1 MGLSNKFEMASNQN
15 PYGNVANQVHSAFD
29 ELNADES
36 QYIPSHP
43 SGGGREAEELFLLP
57 DCVHIFFVTGS
68 GKVST
73 FSEPSTLRIFK
84 FKDDGTSPE
93 ASDAKTFIQVGG
105 WTHPLIPGKSPVLE
119 AGNGAFMFP
128 DVYEE
133 GNTGGEP
140 SAVGIVIA
148 DDTPFNIEGEAQ
160 SALEKILGELTDGSL
175 KKEEPL
181 SKDQRL
187 GTVARTLVKG
197 AELMSIGMEKGAEK
211 ATTLIEY
218 AGEKQRAKT
227 EPTTEDAKVSSAYK
241 ATAKGA
247 MYATLATVKVSGF
260 VAKRVGSL
268 SKGVSNYLAKQL
280 EPPVVKATGGG
291 SGSESKMKSSSSM
304 RQIANVAYGGLLAY
318 GTVYD
323 GLEKSAKVLG
333 TSLKKE
339 SVQVVEHQ
347 YRKEAAV
354 VATDSM
360 SAAGNAAMTYL
371 NVQSLGAKG
380 LAKKTA
386 KNTGKTLA
394 KNVIQA
400 HVGTN
405 DKSNLQEKPQ

>member
-1 MGLSNKFEMASNQN
+1 MASNQN
-15 PYGNVANQVHSAFD
+15 PYGNVANQVHSALD
-29 ELNADES
+29 ELNADDS
-36 QYIPSHP
+36 HYIPSHP

-84 FKDDGTSPE
+84 FKDDATTQDT
-93 ASDAKTFIQVGG
+93 SDAKVFIQVGG

-133 GNTGGEP
+133 ENSGVEP

-160 SALEKILGELTDGSL
+160 AALEKILGELTDGSL

-197 AELMSIGMEKGAEK
+197 AEWVSYGMEKGAEK

-227 EPTTEDAKVSSAYK
+227 EPTAEDAKVSSAYK

-260 VAKRVGSL
+260 VAKRVGNL

-280 EPPVVKATGGG
+280 EQPVVNATGGG
-291 SGSESKMKSSSSM
+291 GEKKMKTSSSM

-333 TSLKKE
+333 SSLQKE
-339 SVQVVEHQ
+339 TVHVVEHQ
-347 YRKEAAV
+347 YGKEAAV

-400 HVGTN
+400 HVGKE
-405 DKSNLQEKPQ
+405 DKPSSEEKK

>member
-1 MGLSNKFEMASNQN
+1 MQMS
-15 PYGNVANQVHSAFD
+15 HSTFHH
-29 ELNADES
+29 
-36 QYIPSHP
+36 IHP
-43 SGGGREAEELFLLP
+43 VVGVKLKSFFLLP

-73 FSEPSTLRIFK
+73 FSEPSTLRIFR
-84 FKDDGTSPE
+84 FKDDSTNQNP
-93 ASDAKTFIQVGG
+93 SDATTFIQVGG

-128 DVYEE
+128 DVYEDKNQE
-133 GNTGGEP
+133 GEP
-140 SAVGIVIA
+140 SAVGIIIA

-160 SALEKILGELTDGSL
+160 TALEKILGELTEGSL

-197 AELMSIGMEKGAEK
+197 AELMSYGMEKGAEK

-227 EPTTEDAKVSSAYK
+227 EPTAEDTKISPAYK

-268 SKGVSNYLAKQL
+268 SKGVPNYLAKKL
-280 EPPVVKATGGG
+280 EDPVVNATGG
-291 SGSESKMKSSSSM
+291 SGGESKMKSSSSM
-304 RQIANVAYGGLLAY
+304 RQIANAAYGGLLAY

-323 GLEKSAKVLG
+323 GLEKSSKILG
-333 TSLKKE
+333 SSLKKE

-347 YRKEAAV
+347 YGKEAAV

>member
-1 MGLSNKFEMASNQN
+1 MANNQN
-15 PYGNVANQVHSAFD
+15 PYGNVASQVHNALD

-36 QYIPSHP
+36 HYIPSHP

-84 FKDDGTSPE
+84 FKDDDTSSE
-93 ASDAKTFIQVGG
+93 AKIFIQVGG

-133 GNTGGEP
+133 ENSGNEP

-148 DDTPFNIEGEAQ
+148 DETPFNIEGEAQ
-160 SALEKILGELTDGSL
+160 AALEKILGELTDGSL

-187 GTVARTLVKG
+187 STAARTLVKG
-197 AELMSIGMEKGAEK
+197 AEWVSYGLEKGAEK

-227 EPTTEDAKVSSAYK
+227 EPTAEDAKVSTAYK

-260 VAKRVGSL
+260 VAKRVGNL

-280 EPPVVKATGGG
+280 EQPVVSATGGG
-291 SGSESKMKSSSSM
+291 GEKKMKTSGSM

-333 TSLKKE
+333 SSLKKE

-347 YRKEAAV
+347 YGKEAGV

-360 SAAGNAAMTYL
+360 TAAGNAAMTYL

-400 HVGTN
+400 HVG
-405 DKSNLQEKPQ
+405 DKDGASSEEKK

>member
-1 MGLSNKFEMASNQN
+1 MASSQS
-15 PYGNVANQVHSAFD
+15 PYSNVANEVHNALD

-73 FSEPSTLRIFK
+73 FSEPSTLRIFR
-84 FKDDGTSPE
+84 FKDDSTNQNP
-93 ASDAKTFIQVGG
+93 SDATTFIQVGG

-128 DVYEE
+128 DVYEDKNQE
-133 GNTGGEP
+133 GEP
-140 SAVGIVIA
+140 SAVGIIIA

-160 SALEKILGELTDGSL
+160 TALEKILGELTEGSL

-197 AELMSIGMEKGAEK
+197 AELMSYGMEKGAEK

-227 EPTTEDAKVSSAYK
+227 EPTAEDTKISPAYK

-268 SKGVSNYLAKQL
+268 SKGVSNYLAKKL
-280 EPPVVKATGGG
+280 EDPVVNATGG
-291 SGSESKMKSSSSM
+291 SGGESKMKSSSSM
-304 RQIANVAYGGLLAY
+304 RQIANAAYGGLLAY

-323 GLEKSAKVLG
+323 GLEKSSKILG
-333 TSLKKE
+333 SSLKKE

-347 YRKEAAV
+347 YGKEAAV
-354 VATDSM
+354 VTTDSM

-394 KNVIQA
+394 KNVIQS

>member
-1 MGLSNKFEMASNQN
+1 MASNQN
-15 PYGNVANQVHSAFD
+15 PYGNVANQVHSALD
-29 ELNADES
+29 ELNADDS
-36 QYIPSHP
+36 HYIPSHP

-84 FKDDGTSPE
+84 FKDDATIPDT
-93 ASDAKTFIQVGG
+93 SDAKTFIQVGG

-133 GNTGGEP
+133 GNTGAEP

-197 AELMSIGMEKGAEK
+197 AELMSMGMEKGAEK

-227 EPTTEDAKVSSAYK
+227 EPTTEDAKVCI
-241 ATAKGA
+241 
-247 MYATLATVKVSGF
+247 
-260 VAKRVGSL
+260 
-268 SKGVSNYLAKQL
+268 N
-280 EPPVVKATGGG
+280 
-291 SGSESKMKSSSSM
+291 
-304 RQIANVAYGGLLAY
+304 
-318 GTVYD
+318 
-323 GLEKSAKVLG
+323 
-333 TSLKKE
+333 
-339 SVQVVEHQ
+339 
-347 YRKEAAV
+347 
-354 VATDSM
+354 
-360 SAAGNAAMTYL
+360 
-371 NVQSLGAKG
+371 
-380 LAKKTA
+380 
-386 KNTGKTLA
+386 
-394 KNVIQA
+394 
-400 HVGTN
+400 
-405 DKSNLQEKPQ
+405 

>member
-1 MGLSNKFEMASNQN
+1 MESSQS
-15 PYGNVANQVHSAFD
+15 PYSNVANEVHNALD

-73 FSEPSTLRIFK
+73 FSEPSTLRIFR
-84 FKDDGTSPE
+84 FKDDSTNQNP
-93 ASDAKTFIQVGG
+93 SDATTFIQVGG

-128 DVYEE
+128 DVYEDKNQE
-133 GNTGGEP
+133 GEP
-140 SAVGIVIA
+140 SAVGIIIA

-160 SALEKILGELTDGSL
+160 TALEKILGELTEGSL

-197 AELMSIGMEKGAEK
+197 AELMSYGMEKGAEK

-227 EPTTEDAKVSSAYK
+227 EPTAEDTKISPAYK

-268 SKGVSNYLAKQL
+268 SKGVSNYLAKKL
-280 EPPVVKATGGG
+280 EDPVVNATGG
-291 SGSESKMKSSSSM
+291 SGGESKMKSSSSM
-304 RQIANVAYGGLLAY
+304 RQIANAAYGGLLAY

-323 GLEKSAKVLG
+323 GLEKSSKILG
-333 TSLKKE
+333 SSLKKE

-347 YRKEAAV
+347 YGKEAAV

>member
-1 MGLSNKFEMASNQN
+1 MASSQS
-15 PYGNVANQVHSAFD
+15 PYSNVANEVHNALD

-36 QYIPSHP
+36 EYIPSHP

-73 FSEPSTLRIFK
+73 FSEPSTLRIFR
-84 FKDDGTSPE
+84 FKEDSTSQNP
-93 ASDAKTFIQVGG
+93 SDATTFIQVGG

-128 DVYEE
+128 DVYEDK
-133 GNTGGEP
+133 NQDGEP
-140 SAVGIVIA
+140 SAVGIIIA

-160 SALEKILGELTDGSL
+160 TALEKILGELTEGSL

-197 AELMSIGMEKGAEK
+197 AELMSYGMEKGAEK

-227 EPTTEDAKVSSAYK
+227 DPTAEDKKISPAYK

-268 SKGVSNYLAKQL
+268 SKGVSNYLAKKL
-280 EPPVVKATGGG
+280 EDPVVNATGGNG
-291 SGSESKMKSSSSM
+291 GESKMKSSSSM
-304 RQIANVAYGGLLAY
+304 RQIANAAYGGLLAY

-323 GLEKSAKVLG
+323 GLEKSSKILG
-333 TSLKKE
+333 SSLKKRICSSCRA
-339 SVQVVEHQ
+339 SVWKRGSCGR
-347 YRKEAAV
+347 YRFTVCCRKCSNDVPKCAKPWSKRV
-354 VATDSM
+354 GKKDS
-360 SAAGNAAMTYL
+360 
-371 NVQSLGAKG
+371 
-380 LAKKTA
+380 KKHR
-386 KNTGKTLA
+386 KNTGQKRDSSTC
-394 KNVIQA
+394 
-400 HVGTN
+400 G
-405 DKSNLQEKPQ
+405 DR

>member
-1 MGLSNKFEMASNQN
+1 MG
-15 PYGNVANQVHSAFD
+15 
-29 ELNADES
+29 
-36 QYIPSHP
+36 
-43 SGGGREAEELFLLP
+43 
-57 DCVHIFFVTGS
+57 GS
-68 GKVST
+68 GKVAT

-84 FKDDGTSPE
+84 FKDGSPSQE
-93 ASDAKTFIQVGG
+93 SVDANTFIQVGG

-133 GNTGGEP
+133 GNLEGES

-160 SALEKILGELTDGSL
+160 SALEKILGELTEGSL

-187 GTVARTLVKG
+187 GTVSRTLVKG
-197 AELMSIGMEKGAEK
+197 AELLSLGMEKGAEK

-291 SGSESKMKSSSSM
+291 SGGESKMKSSSSM
-304 RQIANVAYGGLLAY
+304 RQIANVAYGGL
-318 GTVYD
+318 
-323 GLEKSAKVLG
+323 
-333 TSLKKE
+333 
-339 SVQVVEHQ
+339 
-347 YRKEAAV
+347 
-354 VATDSM
+354 
-360 SAAGNAAMTYL
+360 
-371 NVQSLGAKG
+371 
-380 LAKKTA
+380 
-386 KNTGKTLA
+386 
-394 KNVIQA
+394 
-400 HVGTN
+400 
-405 DKSNLQEKPQ
+405 

>member
-1 MGLSNKFEMASNQN
+1 MASSQS
-15 PYGNVANQVHSAFD
+15 PYSNVANEVHNALD

-73 FSEPSTLRIFK
+73 FSEPSTLRIFR
-84 FKDDGTSPE
+84 FKDDSTNQNP
-93 ASDAKTFIQVGG
+93 SDATTFIQVGG

-128 DVYEE
+128 DVYEDKNQE
-133 GNTGGEP
+133 GEP
-140 SAVGIVIA
+140 SAVGIIIA

-160 SALEKILGELTDGSL
+160 TALEKILGELTEGSL

-197 AELMSIGMEKGAEK
+197 AELMSYGMEKGAEK

-227 EPTTEDAKVSSAYK
+227 EPTAEDTKISPAYK

-268 SKGVSNYLAKQL
+268 SKGVSNYLAKKL
-280 EPPVVKATGGG
+280 EDPVVNATGG
-291 SGSESKMKSSSSM
+291 SGGESKMKSSSSM
-304 RQIANVAYGGLLAY
+304 RQIANAAYGGLLAY

-323 GLEKSAKVLG
+323 GLEKSSKILG
-333 TSLKKE
+333 SSLKKE

-347 YRKEAAV
+347 YGKEAAV
-354 VATDSM
+354 VTTDSM

>member
-1 MGLSNKFEMASNQN
+1 MASNQN
-15 PYGNVANQVHSAFD
+15 PYSNLSGEVHSALD
-29 ELNADES
+29 ELNADDS
-36 QYIPSHP
+36 HYIPSHP
-43 SGGGREAEELFLLP
+43 SGGGREAEELFHLP

-68 GKVST
+68 GRVST

-84 FKDDGTSPE
+84 FKDGSPSQE
-93 ASDAKTFIQVGG
+93 SVDANTFIQVGG

-133 GNTGGEP
+133 GNEAGES

-160 SALEKILGELTDGSL
+160 AALEKILGELTDGSL

-197 AELMSIGMEKGAEK
+197 AELVSYGMEKGAEK

-218 AGEKQRAKT
+218 AGEKQRAKA
-227 EPTTEDAKVSSAYK
+227 EPTAEDAKVSTAYK

-260 VAKRVGSL
+260 VAKRVGNL

-280 EPPVVKATGGG
+280 EEPVVSATGGAG
-291 SGSESKMKSSSSM
+291 GESKMKSSSSM
-304 RQIANVAYGGLLAY
+304 RQIANAAYGGLLAY

-347 YRKEAAV
+347 YGKEAGV
-354 VATDSM
+354 VATDTM

-394 KNVIQA
+394 KNVIEA
-400 HVGTN
+400 HVGGKDGPNTV
-405 DKSNLQEKPQ
+405 DKK

>member
-1 MGLSNKFEMASNQN
+1 MANNQN
-15 PYGNVANQVHSAFD
+15 PYGNVASQVHNALD

-36 QYIPSHP
+36 HYIPSHP

-84 FKDDGTSPE
+84 FKDDDTSSE
-93 ASDAKTFIQVGG
+93 AKTFIQVGG

-133 GNTGGEP
+133 ENSGNEP

-148 DDTPFNIEGEAQ
+148 DETPFNIEGEAQ
-160 SALEKILGELTDGSL
+160 AALEKILGELTDGSL

-187 GTVARTLVKG
+187 STAARTLVKG
-197 AELMSIGMEKGAEK
+197 AEWVSYGLEKGAEK

-218 AGEKQRAKT
+218 AGEKQRAKA
-227 EPTTEDAKVSSAYK
+227 EPTAEDAKVSTAYK

-260 VAKRVGSL
+260 VAKRVGNL

-280 EPPVVKATGGG
+280 EQPVVSATGGG
-291 SGSESKMKSSSSM
+291 GEKKMKTSGSM

-333 TSLKKE
+333 SSLKKE

-347 YRKEAAV
+347 YGKEAGV

-360 SAAGNAAMTYL
+360 TAAGNAAMTYL

-386 KNTGKTLA
+386 KNSGKTLA

-400 HVGTN
+400 HVG
-405 DKSNLQEKPQ
+405 DKDGASSEEKK

>member
-1 MGLSNKFEMASNQN
+1 MASSQS
-15 PYGNVANQVHSAFD
+15 PYSNVANEVHNALD

-73 FSEPSTLRIFK
+73 FSEPSTLRIFR
-84 FKDDGTSPE
+84 FKEDSTSQNP
-93 ASDAKTFIQVGG
+93 SDSTTFIQVAG

-128 DVYEE
+128 DVYEDNNQE
-133 GNTGGEP
+133 GEP
-140 SAVGIVIA
+140 SAVGIIIA

-160 SALEKILGELTDGSL
+160 TALEKILGELTEGSL

-197 AELMSIGMEKGAEK
+197 AELMSYGMEKGAEK

-227 EPTTEDAKVSSAYK
+227 EPTAEDTKMSPAYK

-268 SKGVSNYLAKQL
+268 SKGVSNYLAKKL
-280 EPPVVKATGGG
+280 EDPVVNATGGG
-291 SGSESKMKSSSSM
+291 GGESKMKSSSSM
-304 RQIANVAYGGLLAY
+304 RQIANAAYGGLLAY

-323 GLEKSAKVLG
+323 GLEKSSKILG
-333 TSLKKE
+333 SSLKKE

-347 YRKEAAV
+347 YGKEAAV

-400 HVGTN
+400 HVGTSDN
-405 DKSNLQEKPQ
+405 SNLQEKPQ

>member
-1 MGLSNKFEMASNQN
+1 MASSQS
-15 PYGNVANQVHSAFD
+15 PYSNVANEVHNALD

-36 QYIPSHP
+36 EYIPSHP

-73 FSEPSTLRIFK
+73 FSEPSTLRIFR
-84 FKDDGTSPE
+84 FKEDSTSQNP
-93 ASDAKTFIQVGG
+93 SDATTFIQVGG

-128 DVYEE
+128 DVYEDK
-133 GNTGGEP
+133 NQDGEP
-140 SAVGIVIA
+140 SAVGIIIA

-160 SALEKILGELTDGSL
+160 TALEKILGELTEGSL

-197 AELMSIGMEKGAEK
+197 AELMSYGMEKGAEK

-227 EPTTEDAKVSSAYK
+227 DPTAEDKKISPAYK

-268 SKGVSNYLAKQL
+268 SKGVSNYLAKKL
-280 EPPVVKATGGG
+280 EDPVVNATGGNG
-291 SGSESKMKSSSSM
+291 GESKMKSSSSM
-304 RQIANVAYGGLLAY
+304 RQIANAAYGGLLAY

-323 GLEKSAKVLG
+323 GLEKSSKILG
-333 TSLKKE
+333 SSLKKE

-347 YRKEAAV
+347 YGKEAAV

-400 HVGTN
+400 HVGTSDN
-405 DKSNLQEKPQ
+405 SNLQEKPQ

>member
-1 MGLSNKFEMASNQN
+1 MASNQN
-15 PYGNVANQVHSAFD
+15 PYGNVASQVHNALD
-29 ELNADES
+29 ELNADDS
-36 QYIPSHP
+36 HYIPSHP

-84 FKDDGTSPE
+84 FKDDDTSQDSSE
-93 ASDAKTFIQVGG
+93 AKTFIQVGG

-133 GNTGGEP
+133 ENSGNEP

-148 DDTPFNIEGEAQ
+148 DETPFNIEGEAQ
-160 SALEKILGELTDGSL
+160 AALEKILGELTDGSL

-187 GTVARTLVKG
+187 STAARTLVKG
-197 AELMSIGMEKGAEK
+197 AEWVSYGLEKGAEK

-227 EPTTEDAKVSSAYK
+227 EPTAEDAKVSTAYK

-260 VAKRVGSL
+260 VAKRVGNL

-280 EPPVVKATGGG
+280 EQPVVSATGGG
-291 SGSESKMKSSSSM
+291 GEKKMKTSGSM

-333 TSLKKE
+333 SSLKKGIR
-339 SVQVVEHQ
+339 S
-347 YRKEAAV
+347 
-354 VATDSM
+354 S
-360 SAAGNAAMTYL
+360 G
-371 NVQSLGAKG
+371 
-380 LAKKTA
+380 
-386 KNTGKTLA
+386 
-394 KNVIQA
+394 
-400 HVGTN
+400 
-405 DKSNLQEKPQ
+405 

>member
-1 MGLSNKFEMASNQN
+1 MG
-15 PYGNVANQVHSAFD
+15 
-29 ELNADES
+29 
-36 QYIPSHP
+36 
-43 SGGGREAEELFLLP
+43 
-57 DCVHIFFVTGS
+57 GS
-68 GKVST
+68 GKVAT

-84 FKDDGTSPE
+84 FKDDGTSPDE
-93 ASDAKTFIQVGG
+93 SDAKTFIQVGG

-133 GNTGGEP
+133 ENSEGEP
-140 SAVGIVIA
+140 SAVGIVIT
-148 DDTPFNIEGEAQ
+148 DNTPFNIDGEAQ
-160 SALEKILGELTDGSL
+160 AALEKILGELTEGSL

-187 GTVARTLVKG
+187 GTVSRTLVKG
-197 AELMSIGMEKGAEK
+197 AELLSLGMEKGAEK

-227 EPTTEDAKVSSAYK
+227 EPTAEDAKVSTAYK

-268 SKGVSNYLAKQL
+268 SKGVSNYLAKKL
-280 EPPVVKATGGG
+280 EEPVVNATGG
-291 SGSESKMKSSSSM
+291 SGEESKMKSSSSM
-304 RQIANVAYGGLLAY
+304 RQIANAAYGGLLAY

-323 GLEKSAKVLG
+323 GLEKSSKILG
-333 TSLKKE
+333 SSLKKE

-347 YRKEAAV
+347 YGKEAAV

-394 KNVIQA
+394 KNVIPA
-400 HVGTN
+400 HVG
-405 DKSNLQEKPQ
+405 DKGESSSEEKPQ

>member
-1 MGLSNKFEMASNQN
+1 MQMS
-15 PYGNVANQVHSAFD
+15 HSTFHH
-29 ELNADES
+29 
-36 QYIPSHP
+36 IHP
-43 SGGGREAEELFLLP
+43 VVGREAEELFLLP

-73 FSEPSTLRIFK
+73 FSEPSTLRIFR
-84 FKDDGTSPE
+84 FKDDNTNQNP
-93 ASDAKTFIQVGG
+93 SDATTFIQVGG

-133 GNTGGEP
+133 EDSENEP

-160 SALEKILGELTDGSL
+160 TALEKILGELTDGSL

-197 AELMSIGMEKGAEK
+197 AELMSYGMEKGAEK

-227 EPTTEDAKVSSAYK
+227 EPTAEDTKISPAYK

-268 SKGVSNYLAKQL
+268 SKGVSNYLAKKL
-280 EPPVVKATGGG
+280 EDPVVNATGG
-291 SGSESKMKSSSSM
+291 SGGESKMKSSNSM
-304 RQIANVAYGGLLAY
+304 RQIANAAYGGLLAY

-323 GLEKSAKVLG
+323 GLEKSSKILG
-333 TSLKKE
+333 SSLKKE

-347 YRKEAAV
+347 YGKEAAV

-400 HVGTN
+400 HVG
-405 DKSNLQEKPQ
+405 DKGEPSSEEKK

>member
-1 MGLSNKFEMASNQN
+1 MANNQN
-15 PYGNVANQVHSAFD
+15 PYGNVASQVHNALD

-36 QYIPSHP
+36 HYIPSHP

-84 FKDDGTSPE
+84 FKDDDTSSE
-93 ASDAKTFIQVGG
+93 AKIFIQVGG

-133 GNTGGEP
+133 ENSGNEP

-148 DDTPFNIEGEAQ
+148 DETPFNIEGEAQ
-160 SALEKILGELTDGSL
+160 AALEKILGELTDGSL

-187 GTVARTLVKG
+187 STAARTLVKG
-197 AELMSIGMEKGAEK
+197 AEWVSYGLEKGAEK

-227 EPTTEDAKVSSAYK
+227 EPTAEDAKVSTAYK

-260 VAKRVGSL
+260 VAKRVGNL

-280 EPPVVKATGGG
+280 EQPVVSATGGG
-291 SGSESKMKSSSSM
+291 GEKKMKTSGSM

-333 TSLKKE
+333 SSLKKE

-347 YRKEAAV
+347 YGKEAGV

-360 SAAGNAAMTYL
+360 TAAGNAAMTYL

-400 HVGTN
+400 HVG
-405 DKSNLQEKPQ
+405 DKNGASSEEKK

>member
-1 MGLSNKFEMASNQN
+1 MQMS
-15 PYGNVANQVHSAFD
+15 HSTFHH
-29 ELNADES
+29 
-36 QYIPSHP
+36 IHP
-43 SGGGREAEELFLLP
+43 VVGVKLKSFFLLP

-73 FSEPSTLRIFK
+73 FSEPSTLRIFR
-84 FKDDGTSPE
+84 FKEDSTNQNPSE
-93 ASDAKTFIQVGG
+93 ATTFIQVGG

-128 DVYEE
+128 DVYEDKNQE
-133 GNTGGEP
+133 GES
-140 SAVGIVIA
+140 SAVGIIIA

-160 SALEKILGELTDGSL
+160 TALEKILGELTEGSL

-197 AELMSIGMEKGAEK
+197 AELVSYGMEKGAEK

-218 AGEKQRAKT
+218 AGEKQRAKA
-227 EPTTEDAKVSSAYK
+227 EPTAEDAKVSTAYK

-260 VAKRVGSL
+260 VAKRVGNL

-280 EPPVVKATGGG
+280 EQPVVSATGGG
-291 SGSESKMKSSSSM
+291 GEKKMKTSGSM

-333 TSLKKE
+333 SSLKKE

-347 YRKEAAV
+347 YGKEAGV

-405 DKSNLQEKPQ
+405 DKSSSQEKPQ

>member
-1 MGLSNKFEMASNQN
+1 MASNQN
-15 PYGNVANQVHSAFD
+15 PYGNVASQVHSALD
-29 ELNADES
+29 EQNADDS
-36 QYIPSHP
+36 HYIPSHP

-84 FKDDGTSPE
+84 FKDDTTSQD
-93 ASDAKTFIQVGG
+93 STDAKVFIQVGG

-133 GNTGGEP
+133 ENTGVEP

-148 DDTPFNIEGEAQ
+148 DDTPFNIDGEAQ
-160 SALEKILGELTDGSL
+160 AALEKILGELTDGSL

-187 GTVARTLVKG
+187 GTVAKTLVKG
-197 AELMSIGMEKGAEK
+197 AEWVSYGLEKGAEK

-227 EPTTEDAKVSSAYK
+227 EPTAEDAKVSPAYK

-280 EPPVVKATGGG
+280 EQPVVNATGGG
-291 SGSESKMKSSSSM
+291 GEKKMKTSSSM

-333 TSLKKE
+333 SSLQKE

-347 YRKEAAV
+347 YGKEAAA

-400 HVGTN
+400 HVGKE
-405 DKSNLQEKPQ
+405 DGPSSEEKK

>member
-1 MGLSNKFEMASNQN
+1 MG
-15 PYGNVANQVHSAFD
+15 
-29 ELNADES
+29 
-36 QYIPSHP
+36 
-43 SGGGREAEELFLLP
+43 
-57 DCVHIFFVTGS
+57 GS
-68 GKVST
+68 GKVAT

-84 FKDDGTSPE
+84 FKDDGTSPDT
-93 ASDAKTFIQVGG
+93 SDATTFIQVGG

-128 DVYEE
+128 DVYEDKNQE
-133 GNTGGEP
+133 GEP
-140 SAVGIVIA
+140 SAVGIIIA

-160 SALEKILGELTDGSL
+160 TALEKILGELTEGSL

-187 GTVARTLVKG
+187 GTVSRTLVKG
-197 AELMSIGMEKGAEK
+197 AELLSLGMEKGAEK

-227 EPTTEDAKVSSAYK
+227 EPTAGDTKISPAYK
-241 ATAKGA
+241 ATAKRA

-268 SKGVSNYLAKQL
+268 SKGVSNYLAKKL
-280 EPPVVKATGGG
+280 EQPVVNATGGG
-291 SGSESKMKSSSSM
+291 GEKKMKTSSSM

-347 YRKEAAV
+347 YGKEAAV

-394 KNVIQA
+394 KNVIEA

-405 DKSNLQEKPQ
+405 DKSSLQERPQ

>member
-1 MGLSNKFEMASNQN
+1 MQMS
-15 PYGNVANQVHSAFD
+15 HSTFHH
-29 ELNADES
+29 
-36 QYIPSHP
+36 IHP
-43 SGGGREAEELFLLP
+43 VVGREAEELFLLP
-57 DCVHIFFVTGS
+57 ECVHIFFVTGS

-84 FKDDGTSPE
+84 FKDDSTNQNS
-93 ASDAKTFIQVGG
+93 SDATTFIQVGG

-133 GNTGGEP
+133 KNQEGEP
-140 SAVGIVIA
+140 SAVGIIIA

-160 SALEKILGELTDGSL
+160 TALEKILGELTEGSL
-175 KKEEPL
+175 KKEEQL

-197 AELMSIGMEKGAEK
+197 AELMSYGMEKGAEK
-211 ATTLIEY
+211 ATVLIEY

-227 EPTTEDAKVSSAYK
+227 EPSAEDMKISPAYR

-268 SKGVSNYLAKQL
+268 SKGVSNYLAKKL
-280 EPPVVKATGGG
+280 EDPVVNATGRSGG
-291 SGSESKMKSSSSM
+291 ESKMKSSSSM
-304 RQIANVAYGGLLAY
+304 GQIANAAYGGLLAY

-323 GLEKSAKVLG
+323 GLEKSSKILG
-333 TSLKKE
+333 SSLKKE

-347 YRKEAAV
+347 YGKEAAV

>member
-1 MGLSNKFEMASNQN
+1 MASSQS
-15 PYGNVANQVHSAFD
+15 PYSNVANEVHNALD

-73 FSEPSTLRIFK
+73 FSEPSTLRIFR
-84 FKDDGTSPE
+84 FKEDSTSQNP
-93 ASDAKTFIQVGG
+93 SDSTTFIQVAG

-128 DVYEE
+128 DVYEDNNQE
-133 GNTGGEP
+133 GEP
-140 SAVGIVIA
+140 SAVGIIIA

-160 SALEKILGELTDGSL
+160 TALEKILGELTEGSL

-197 AELMSIGMEKGAEK
+197 AELMSYGMEKGAEK

-227 EPTTEDAKVSSAYK
+227 DPTAEDKKISPAYK

-268 SKGVSNYLAKQL
+268 SKGVSNYLAKKL
-280 EPPVVKATGGG
+280 EDPVVNATGG
-291 SGSESKMKSSSSM
+291 SGGESKMKSSSSM
-304 RQIANVAYGGLLAY
+304 RQIANAAYGGLLAY

-323 GLEKSAKVLG
+323 GLEKSSKILG
-333 TSLKKE
+333 SSLKKE

-347 YRKEAAV
+347 YGKEAAV

-400 HVGTN
+400 HVGTSDN
-405 DKSNLQEKPQ
+405 SNLQEKPQ

>member
-1 MGLSNKFEMASNQN
+1 MG
-15 PYGNVANQVHSAFD
+15 
-29 ELNADES
+29 
-36 QYIPSHP
+36 
-43 SGGGREAEELFLLP
+43 
-57 DCVHIFFVTGS
+57 GS
-68 GKVST
+68 GKVAT

-84 FKDDGTSPE
+84 FKDDGTSPDT
-93 ASDAKTFIQVGG
+93 SDATTFIQVGG

-128 DVYEE
+128 DVYEDKNQE
-133 GNTGGEP
+133 GEP
-140 SAVGIVIA
+140 SAVGIIIA

-160 SALEKILGELTDGSL
+160 TALEKILGELTEGSL

-197 AELMSIGMEKGAEK
+197 AELMSMGMEKGAEK

-218 AGEKQRAKT
+218 AGENKGLKT
-227 EPTTEDAKVSSAYK
+227 EPTAEDTKISPAYK

-268 SKGVSNYLAKQL
+268 SKGVSNYLAKKL
-280 EPPVVKATGGG
+280 EAPVVKATGGG

-347 YRKEAAV
+347 YGKKAAV

-386 KNTGKTLA
+386 KNTGKTL
-394 KNVIQA
+394 
-400 HVGTN
+400 
-405 DKSNLQEKPQ
+405 

>member
-1 MGLSNKFEMASNQN
+1 MANQN
-15 PYGNVANQVHSAFD
+15 PYGNVASQVHNALD
-29 ELNADES
+29 ELNADDS
-36 QYIPSHP
+36 HYIPSHP

-84 FKDDGTSPE
+84 FKDDGNSQDSSE
-93 ASDAKTFIQVGG
+93 AKTFIQVGG

-133 GNTGGEP
+133 ENSGNEP

-148 DDTPFNIEGEAQ
+148 DETPFNIEGEAQ
-160 SALEKILGELTDGSL
+160 AALEKILGELTDGSL

-187 GTVARTLVKG
+187 STAARTLVKG
-197 AELMSIGMEKGAEK
+197 AEWVSYGLEKGAEK

-218 AGEKQRAKT
+218 AGEKQRAKA
-227 EPTTEDAKVSSAYK
+227 EPTAEDAKVSTAYK

-260 VAKRVGSL
+260 VAKRVGNL

-280 EPPVVKATGGG
+280 EQPVVSATGGG
-291 SGSESKMKSSSSM
+291 GEKKMKTSGSM

-333 TSLKKE
+333 SSLKKE

-347 YRKEAAV
+347 YGKEAGV

-360 SAAGNAAMTYL
+360 TAAGNAAMTYL

-380 LAKKTA
+380 LAK
-386 KNTGKTLA
+386 
-394 KNVIQA
+394 NVIQA
-400 HVGTN
+400 HVG
-405 DKSNLQEKPQ
+405 DKNGANSSE

>member
-1 MGLSNKFEMASNQN
+1 MANNQN
-15 PYGNVANQVHSAFD
+15 PYGNVASQVHNALD

-36 QYIPSHP
+36 HYIPSHP

-84 FKDDGTSPE
+84 FKDDDTSSE
-93 ASDAKTFIQVGG
+93 AKIFIQVGG

-133 GNTGGEP
+133 ENSGNEP

-148 DDTPFNIEGEAQ
+148 DETPFNIEGEAQ
-160 SALEKILGELTDGSL
+160 AALEKILGELTDGSL

-187 GTVARTLVKG
+187 STAARTLVKG
-197 AELMSIGMEKGAEK
+197 AEWVSYGLEKGAEK

-227 EPTTEDAKVSSAYK
+227 EPTAEDAKVSTAYK

-260 VAKRVGSL
+260 VAKRVGNL

-280 EPPVVKATGGG
+280 EQPVVSATGGG
-291 SGSESKMKSSSSM
+291 GEKKMKTSGSM

-333 TSLKKE
+333 SSLKKE

-347 YRKEAAV
+347 YGKEAGV

-360 SAAGNAAMTYL
+360 TAAGNAAMTYL

-400 HVGTN
+400 HVG
-405 DKSNLQEKPQ
+405 EKDGASSEEKK

>member
-1 MGLSNKFEMASNQN
+1 
-15 PYGNVANQVHSAFD
+15 VANQVDNALD

-36 QYIPSHP
+36 HYIPSHP

-84 FKDDGTSPE
+84 FKDDDTSSE
-93 ASDAKTFIQVGG
+93 AKTFIQVGG

-133 GNTGGEP
+133 ENSGNEP

-148 DDTPFNIEGEAQ
+148 DETPFNIEGEAQ
-160 SALEKILGELTDGSL
+160 AALEKILGELTDGSL

-187 GTVARTLVKG
+187 STAARTLVKG
-197 AELMSIGMEKGAEK
+197 AEWVSYGLEKGAEK

-227 EPTTEDAKVSSAYK
+227 EPTAEDAKVSTAYK

-260 VAKRVGSL
+260 VAKRVGNL

-280 EPPVVKATGGG
+280 EQPVVSATGGG
-291 SGSESKMKSSSSM
+291 GEKKMKTSGSM

-333 TSLKKE
+333 SSLKKE

-347 YRKEAAV
+347 YGKEAGV

-360 SAAGNAAMTYL
+360 TAAGNAAMTYL

-400 HVGTN
+400 HVG
-405 DKSNLQEKPQ
+405 DKDGANSEEKK

>member
-1 MGLSNKFEMASNQN
+1 MASSQS
-15 PYGNVANQVHSAFD
+15 PYSNVANEVHNALD

-73 FSEPSTLRIFK
+73 FSEPSTLRIFR
-84 FKDDGTSPE
+84 FKDDSTNLSP
-93 ASDAKTFIQVGG
+93 SDATTFIQVGG

-128 DVYEE
+128 DVYEDK
-133 GNTGGEP
+133 NQDGEP
-140 SAVGIVIA
+140 SAVGIIIA

-160 SALEKILGELTDGSL
+160 TALEKILGELTEGSL

-197 AELMSIGMEKGAEK
+197 AELMSYGMEKGAEK

-227 EPTTEDAKVSSAYK
+227 EPTAEDKKISPAYK

-268 SKGVSNYLAKQL
+268 SKGVSNYLAKKL
-280 EPPVVKATGGG
+280 EDPVVNATGG
-291 SGSESKMKSSSSM
+291 SGGESKMKSSSSM
-304 RQIANVAYGGLLAY
+304 RQIANAAYGGLLAY

-323 GLEKSAKVLG
+323 GLEKSSKILG
-333 TSLKKE
+333 SSLKKE

-347 YRKEAAV
+347 YGKEAAV